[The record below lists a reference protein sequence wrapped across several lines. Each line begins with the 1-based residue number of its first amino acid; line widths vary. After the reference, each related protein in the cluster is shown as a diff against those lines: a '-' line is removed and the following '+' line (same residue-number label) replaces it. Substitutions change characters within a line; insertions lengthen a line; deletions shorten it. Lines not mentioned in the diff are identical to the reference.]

1 MTRKQ
6 AIKNVLAFKPVSP
19 TPYNL
24 DFTRTMRA
32 RLAAHLGKQD
42 VDEAIGN
49 YMLQINVGSNAGAE
63 INRVAGGLMKPLGE
77 GRPFDHAQG
86 RPELVEGRFE
96 DEFGV
101 VWHKSPGDDVG
112 IPVNQVVIEPKADL
126 CKVPDPADPVRWIGY
141 ERLAA
146 TAGDR
151 YILACFSSPLFQRAW
166 FLRGMADLL
175 MDMAADEGFVHA
187 LLDKLMKFS
196 IGIVREVAKR
206 KADGIF
212 FYDDYGQQKGLLF
225 SPAMFR
231 RYFAPRLERIVRE
244 ARALGMDVFLH
255 SCGDVSSVLED
266 ICAAGVQVFNPFQP
280 EVMDV
285 AKVARQFTG
294 RLGFYGGISTQH
306 TLPHGSPADVRA
318 EVRRMI
324 ALFKDTGGYI
334 LAPAHAVQADVPV
347 ENVLTLLEAVRGA
360 G

>member
-1 MTRKQ
+1 
-6 AIKNVLAFKPVSP
+6 
-19 TPYNL
+19 
-24 DFTRTMRA
+24 
-32 RLAAHLGKQD
+32 
-42 VDEAIGN
+42 
-49 YMLQINVGSNAGAE
+49 MLQINVGSNAGAE
-63 INRVAGGLMKPLGE
+63 INRVAGALMKPLG
-77 GRPFDHAQG
+77 
-86 RPELVEGRFE
+86 EGRFE

-112 IPVNQVVIEPKADL
+112 IPVNRVVHEPSAEL
-126 CKVPDPADPVRWIGY
+126 CKVPDPADPLRWAGY

-166 FLRGMADLL
+166 FLRSMGELL

-187 LLDKLMKFS
+187 LMDRLMDFS
-196 IGIVREVAKR
+196 IGVVREVARR

-231 RYFAPRLERIVRE
+231 RYFAPRLARIVRE
-244 ARALGMDVFLH
+244 ARSRGLDVFLH

-285 AKVARQFTG
+285 AAVARRFTG
-294 RLGFYGGISTQH
+294 RLAFYGGISTQQ
-306 TLPHGSPADVRA
+306 TLPRGTPDDVRA
-318 EVRRMI
+318 EVHKMVS
-324 ALFKDTGGYI
+324 LFKETGGYI
-334 LAPAHAVQADVPV
+334 LAPAHAVQQDVPIA
-347 ENVLTLLEAVRGA
+347 NILALLECVRGESV
-360 G
+360 

>member
-1 MTRKQ
+1 MNRKQ
-6 AIKNVLAFKPVSP
+6 AIKDTLVFKPVSP

-32 RLAAHLGKQD
+32 RLAEHFGKQD

-63 INRVAGGLMKPLGE
+63 INRVAGGLMKSLG
-77 GRPFDHAQG
+77 
-86 RPELVEGRFE
+86 EGRFE

-101 VWHKSPGDDVG
+101 IWRKSPGDDVG
-112 IPVNQVVIEPKADL
+112 IPVNQVVHEPNADL
-126 CKVPDPADPVRWIGY
+126 CKIPDPTDPLRWDDY
-141 ERLAA
+141 ERVAA

-151 YILACFSSPLFQRAW
+151 YIMACFSSPLFQRAW
-166 FLRGMADLL
+166 FLRSMTDLL
-175 MDMAADEGFVHA
+175 MDMAANEDFVQA
-187 LLDKLMKFS
+187 LLDKLMSFS

-231 RYFAPRLERIVRE
+231 RYFASRLARIVRE
-244 ARALGMDVFLH
+244 ARASGLDVFLH

-285 AKVARQFTG
+285 AKVAHQFTG

-306 TLPHGSPADVRA
+306 TLPHGTPADVRA
-318 EVRRMI
+318 EVHKMV
-324 ALFKDTGGYI
+324 ALFKQIGGYI
-334 LAPAHAVQADVPV
+334 LAPAHAVQADVPL
-347 ENVLTLLEAVRGA
+347 ENVLALLEAVRDSK
-360 G
+360 

>member
-1 MTRKQ
+1 MTRKE
-6 AIKNVLAFKPVSP
+6 AIKAVLAHKPVSP

-32 RLAAHLGKQD
+32 RLAEHLGKQD
-42 VDEAIGN
+42 MDEAIGN

-63 INRVAGGLMKPLGE
+63 INRVAGGLMKPLGQH
-77 GRPFDHAQG
+77 RACAM
-86 RPELVEGRFE
+86 FE

-101 VWHKSPGDDVG
+101 IWHKSPGDDVG
-112 IPVNQVVIEPKADL
+112 LPVNQVMSEPNADL
-126 CKVPDPADPVRWIGY
+126 CKVPDPADPLRWVGY
-141 ERLAA
+141 ERIAA

-151 YILACFSSPLFQRAW
+151 YVLACFSSPLFQRAW
-166 FLRGMADLL
+166 FLRGMAELL
-175 MDMAADEGFVHA
+175 MDMAANEDFVHA
-187 LLDKLMKFS
+187 LLDKLMNFS

-212 FYDDYGQQKGLLF
+212 FYDDYGQQRGLLF

-231 RYFAPRLERIVRE
+231 CYFAPRLVRIVGE
-244 ARALGMDVFLH
+244 ARRLNLDVFLH

-285 AKVARQFTG
+285 GKVARQFAG
-294 RLGFYGGISTQH
+294 RLAFYGGISTQH
-306 TLPHGSPADVRA
+306 TLPHGTPADVRA
-318 EVRRMI
+318 EVRKMV
-324 ALFKDTGGYI
+324 ALFKETGGYI

-347 ENVLTLLEAVRGA
+347 ENVLALLEAVRDTR
-360 G
+360 